1 MRRIRRA
8 IRLLLLKNV
17 KQLTY
22 HRAFHYIRKKRR
34 VQRIRLNTV
43 ILMVVIAMIALLII
57 QAFQSAQLYDRES
70 SEFED
75 RMITTL
81 DRIAIRHEKA
91 DDIRRYMELGN
102 KDFGV
107 QYRDILREEFKSML
121 AVEETISIQDTS
133 IYENGEMQNYLIIRG
148 TSYDSIS
155 GVTAEQ
161 KVLARNMTQLRD
173 LFKKGEDRQLKEDS
187 RISVQLDQRVVQ
199 QIFKKARYVNEM
211 MLEVFRSGI
220 SGPPA
225 ERVDLFFLDSVL
237 ETELALDKLPNNFEF
252 VITDVQNN
260 AIAFDNAPTHYK
272 TSVDTSKSHSTRLF
286 PTNAIDEDLYLH
298 IHFPKQNSI
307 LLRGIGGG
315 LAINFALMILIIVA
329 LVFMFRTILTQKKL
343 SEMKNDFIS
352 NMTHEFKTP
361 ISTISLACEAM
372 SDSDV
377 VTNIP
382 EETKPYVKMISEEN
396 KRLSLLVERILQS
409 ATLDKG
415 ELNVKNESLQLN
427 AIVENVIENAQFRI
441 RNSGGSIELKLP
453 KEPITIKADPMHTAN
468 VISNLV
474 DNAIKY
480 SNTAPKVSVHL
491 KIKGGT
497 PELTVKDE
505 GIGIKKEHLNKIFDK
520 LYRIPTGNIHNVKG
534 FGLGLSYVKA
544 ISDMHGWNVKVK
556 SKYGAGS
563 EFTIE
568 FKA

>member
-1 MRRIRRA
+1 
-8 IRLLLLKNV
+8 
-17 KQLTY
+17 
-22 HRAFHYIRKKRR
+22 
-34 VQRIRLNTV
+34 
-43 ILMVVIAMIALLII
+43 MIALLII
-57 QAFQSAQLYDRES
+57 QAFQSAQLYDRAS
-70 SEFED
+70 TEFGD
-75 RMITTL
+75 RLTTTM

-91 DDIRRYMELGN
+91 EDIRRYMALGN
-102 KDFGV
+102 QDFSV
-107 QYRDILREEFKSML
+107 QYRDILKEEFKSML

-133 IYENGEMQNYLIIRG
+133 VFENGEMQDYLVIRG

-173 LFKKGEDRQLKEDS
+173 LFKKSDDHSIGTENQL
-187 RISVQLDQRVVQ
+187 SVQLDQRVVQ
-199 QIFKKARYVNEM
+199 QIFKKARFVNDM
-211 MLEVFRSGI
+211 MLDVFRSGI
-220 SGPPA
+220 NASPA
-225 ERVDLFFLDSVL
+225 ERVDVNFLDSVL
-237 ETELALDKLPNNFEF
+237 KTELHADRLPSHYEF
-252 VITDVQNN
+252 MITDANN
-260 AIAFDNAPTHYK
+260 KPIRFENAPKHYK
-272 TSVDTSKSHSTRLF
+272 TDIDTTKSHSTKLF
-286 PTNAIDEDLYLH
+286 PANALDEDLYLH
-298 IHFPKQNSI
+298 ISFPKKNSI
-307 LLRGIGGG
+307 LLKGIGGG
-315 LAINFALMILIIVA
+315 LAINFTLMVLIIVA

-372 SDSDV
+372 NDSDV
-377 VTNIP
+377 VSNMD
-382 EETKPYVKMISEEN
+382 EQTKPYVNMISEEN

-415 ELNVKNESLQLN
+415 ELNVKKEQIELSKL
-427 AIVENVIENAQFRI
+427 ISGVVENAQFRI
-441 RNSGGSIELKLP
+441 RNSGGNIQLSLP
-453 KEPITIKADPMHTAN
+453 DTPVQIKGDPMHTAN

-480 SNTAPKVSVHL
+480 SDKAPQISVEL
-491 KIKGGT
+491 KTKGAT
-497 PELTVKDE
+497 HELTVKDE

-544 ISDMHGWNVKVK
+544 ISDLHGWNVRVR
-556 SKYGAGS
+556 SKYGTGS

>member
-1 MRRIRRA
+1 M
-8 IRLLLLKNV
+8 
-17 KQLTY
+17 
-22 HRAFHYIRKKRR
+22 
-34 VQRIRLNTV
+34 NTV
-43 ILMVVIAMIALLII
+43 ILMVVVAMIALLII

-70 SEFED
+70 TEFSD
-75 RMITTL
+75 RMTTTM

-91 DDIRRYMELGN
+91 EDIRRYMALGN
-102 KDFGV
+102 QDFNV
-107 QYRDILREEFKSML
+107 QYRDILKEEFRSML

-133 IYENGEMQNYLIIRG
+133 VFENGEMQDYLIIRG

-161 KVLARNMTQLRD
+161 KVMARNMTQLRD
-173 LFKKGEDRQLKEDS
+173 LFKKSDENHIGGDNRL
-187 RISVQLDQRVVQ
+187 SVQLDQRVVQ

-211 MLEVFRSGI
+211 MLDVFRSGI
-220 SGPPA
+220 NGSPA
-225 ERVDLFFLDSVL
+225 ERVDVGFLDSVL
-237 ETELALDKLPNNFEF
+237 KTELAIDRLPSHYEF
-252 VITDVQNN
+252 MITDAKNKPVR
-260 AIAFDNAPTHYK
+260 FKNAPKHYK
-272 TSVDTSKSHSTRLF
+272 TNLDTTKGHSANLF
-286 PTNAIDEDLYLH
+286 PTNALDEDLYLH
-298 IHFPKQNSI
+298 ISFPKQNSI
-307 LLRGIGGG
+307 LLKGIGGG
-315 LAINFALMILIIVA
+315 LAINFTLMVLIIIA

-343 SEMKNDFIS
+343 SEIKNDFIS

-372 SDSDV
+372 NDSDV
-377 VTNIP
+377 AGTMD
-382 EETKPYVKMISEEN
+382 EQTLPYVNMISEEN
-396 KRLSLLVERILQS
+396 KRLSMLVERILQS

-415 ELNVKNESLQLN
+415 ELNIKKELLQLDTL
-427 AIVENVIENAQFRI
+427 ISGVVENAQFRI
-441 RNSGGSIELKLP
+441 RNSGGNIQLNLP
-453 KEPITIKADPMHTAN
+453 KEKVLIKGDPMHTAN

-480 SNTAPKVSVHL
+480 SDKAPQISVDL
-491 KIKGGT
+491 KTKGNMH
-497 PELTVKDE
+497 ELIVKDE

-544 ISDMHGWNVKVK
+544 ISDLHGWNVKVR

>member
-1 MRRIRRA
+1 
-8 IRLLLLKNV
+8 
-17 KQLTY
+17 
-22 HRAFHYIRKKRR
+22 
-34 VQRIRLNTV
+34 
-43 ILMVVIAMIALLII
+43 MVVVAMIALLII

-70 SEFED
+70 SEFAD
-75 RMITTL
+75 RMTTTL

-91 DDIRRYMELGN
+91 DDIRRYMALGN
-102 KDFGV
+102 KDFNV
-107 QYRDILREEFKSML
+107 QYRDILKEEFKSML

-133 IYENGEMQNYLIIRG
+133 IFENGQMQDYLIIRG

-173 LFKKGEDRQLKEDS
+173 LFKKTDDKAIGNEGQL
-187 RISVQLDQRVVQ
+187 SVQLDQRVVQ
-199 QIFKKARYVNEM
+199 QIFKKARFVNEM
-211 MLEVFRSGI
+211 MLDVFRAGI
-220 SGPPA
+220 SGTPA
-225 ERVDLFFLDSVL
+225 ERVDVRFLDSVL
-237 ETELALDKLPNNFEF
+237 KTELALDKLPGNYEF
-252 VITDVQNN
+252 MITDANN
-260 AIAFDNAPTHYK
+260 KPVRFKNAPDNYK
-272 TSVDTSKSHSTRLF
+272 TTLDTAKSHSTKLY
-286 PTNAIDEDLYLH
+286 PANTLDEDIYLH
-298 IHFPKQNSI
+298 VAFPQQKSI
-307 LLRGIGGG
+307 LLKGIGGG

-372 SDSDV
+372 NDSDV
-377 VTNIP
+377 VGSMD
-382 EETKPYVKMISEEN
+382 EQTKPYVNMISEEN

-415 ELNVKNESLQLN
+415 DLNIKKELIQLDKL
-427 AIVENVIENAQFRI
+427 VSGVVENAQFRI
-441 RNSGGSIELKLP
+441 RNSGGNISLTLP
-453 KEPITIKADPMHTAN
+453 EEKVMIKGDPMHTAN

-480 SNTAPKVSVHL
+480 SDKTPQITVEL
-491 KIKGGT
+491 KTKGNAH
-497 PELTVKDE
+497 ELIVKDE

-544 ISDMHGWNVKVK
+544 ISDLHGWNVKVR